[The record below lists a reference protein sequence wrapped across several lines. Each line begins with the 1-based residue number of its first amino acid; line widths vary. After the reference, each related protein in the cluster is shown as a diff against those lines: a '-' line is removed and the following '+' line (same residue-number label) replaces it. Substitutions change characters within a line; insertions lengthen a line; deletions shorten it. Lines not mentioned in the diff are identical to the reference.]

1 MHSKTID
8 RIRRASRVQ
17 SDLWELFHENSKVGR
32 LSTSVPN
39 DLVVAWMDIFT
50 ESLEYSQHP
59 KIPLPERAK
68 ALTGSLQEAIVQR
81 VSVREFSSEPVAF
94 EDMAALLHYSY
105 GVNRPKSDQQGAR
118 SFRNCPSGGGLF
130 PLDVY
135 FYAHAVE
142 LLENGVY
149 HYDPIG
155 NCLRMILEGDFSH
168 VWSGVLVQPEFGKA
182 GMVVFIAAQFERS
195 LFKYQDRG
203 YRFVLLEAGHL
214 AQNLNLVATSLALG
228 CVPIGGYFD
237 READRLLGL
246 DGLMNSTVYMLAV
259 GHRATQP

>member
-1 MHSKTID
+1 MQSKSID
-8 RIRRASRVQ
+8 RIRRNSKVQ
-17 SDLWELFHENSKVGR
+17 SDLWALFHENSKVGR

-39 DLVVAWMDIFT
+39 DMVVAWMDIFT

-59 KIPLPERAK
+59 KIPLPERPR
-68 ALTGSLQEAIVQR
+68 ALTGNLQDAIVQR
-81 VSVREFSSEPVAF
+81 VSARAFSSAPVAF

-105 GVNRPKSDQQGAR
+105 GVNRPKGDFKGAR

-135 FYAHAVE
+135 FYAHSVE
-142 LLENGVY
+142 RLEHGVY

-155 NCLRMILEGDFSH
+155 NCLRLILEGDFSH
-168 VWSGVLVQPEFGKA
+168 IWTGVLVQPELAQA
-182 GMVVFIAAQFERS
+182 GMVLFIAAQFERS

-214 AQNLNLVATSLALG
+214 AQNLNLVATSLGLG
-228 CVPIGGYFD
+228 CVGIGGYYD
-237 READRLLGL
+237 REVDRLLGL
-246 DGLMNSTVYMLAV
+246 DGLTNSTVHMAAV
-259 GHRATQP
+259 GHRGT

>member
-1 MHSKTID
+1 MHSKLVN
-8 RIRRASRVQ
+8 RMRRASKVQ
-17 SDLWELFHENSKVGR
+17 SDLWELFHENSKAGR
-32 LSTSVPN
+32 LSPSVPN

-59 KIPLPERAK
+59 KIPLPSRAK
-68 ALTGSLQEAIVQR
+68 PLTGSVQDAIVRR
-81 VSVREFSSEPVAF
+81 VSVRNFSSKPVAF
-94 EDMAALLHYSY
+94 DDMAALLHYSY
-105 GVNRPKSDQQGAR
+105 GVNRPKGAHKGAR
-118 SFRNCPSGGGLF
+118 SFRNIPSGGGLC
-130 PLDVY
+130 PLDIY

-142 LLENGVY
+142 QLEHGVY

-168 VWSGVLVQPEFGKA
+168 IWSGVLVQPEFGEA
-182 GMVVFIAAQFERS
+182 GMVMFIAAQFERS

-214 AQNLNLVATSLALG
+214 AQNLNLVATSLGLG
-228 CVPIGGYFD
+228 CCVIGGYFD

-246 DGLMNSTVYMLAV
+246 DGLTNSTIYMTAV
-259 GHRATQP
+259 GHGGAQT